1 MTSASD
7 MNTILQADFKGYS
20 IKFTP
25 DTYYQAHALL
35 ALDWVTLENKF
46 WIQKKTENYY
56 KEKYGKKESDFWQ
69 ALNKNFLKYFQ
80 KVQDYF
86 KKNLKILTE
95 VIICIFG
102 INSFKKTSQNNP
114 LNPYTMKDFQ
124 LKNESECL
132 KLWNLVVTKITKRYN
147 ANDFIQH
154 ISFYGHWNTF
164 VKNLKEEEKTFL
176 TLCYYETEAEFQ

>member
-1 MTSASD
+1 M
-7 MNTILQADFKGYS
+7 
-20 IKFTP
+20 
-25 DTYYQAHALL
+25 
-35 ALDWVTLENKF
+35 
-46 WIQKKTENYY
+46 
-56 KEKYGKKESDFWQ
+56 
-69 ALNKNFLKYFQ
+69 KYFQ

-86 KKNLKILTE
+86 KKKSE
-95 VIICIFG
+95 
-102 INSFKKTSQNNP
+102 NSDEGYYLHLWDQLIQKTSQNKP
-114 LNPYTMKDFQ
+114 LNPHTMKDFQ

-176 TLCYYETEAEFQ
+176 TLCYYETEAEAKDQFF